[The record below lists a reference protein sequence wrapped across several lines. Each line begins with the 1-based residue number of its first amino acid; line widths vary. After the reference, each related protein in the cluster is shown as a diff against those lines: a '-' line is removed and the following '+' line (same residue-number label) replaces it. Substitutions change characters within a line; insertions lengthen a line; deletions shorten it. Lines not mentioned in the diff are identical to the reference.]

1 MHIVALL
8 FFMATLGL
16 AFGLIAVM
24 LLGNADRILMALSGT
39 GVSTCRS
46 VTFVTFGGDEIELS
60 PANDR
65 IILSLAA

>member
-24 LLGNADRILMALSGT
+24 LLGNADRILMALSGK

-46 VTFVTFGGDEIELS
+46 VTFVTFEGIKM
-60 PANDR
+60 
-65 IILSLAA
+65 

>member
-24 LLGNADRILMALSGT
+24 LLGNADRILMALSGK

-46 VTFVTFGGDEIELS
+46 VTFVTFGGGEIELS